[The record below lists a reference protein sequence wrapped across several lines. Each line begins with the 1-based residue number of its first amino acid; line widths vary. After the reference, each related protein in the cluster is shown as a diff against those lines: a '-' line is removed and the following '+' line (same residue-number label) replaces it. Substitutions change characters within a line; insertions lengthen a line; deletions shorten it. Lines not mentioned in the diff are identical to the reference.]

1 MKENY
6 ELMECIY
13 KDAEMSVYTLSCL
26 TEDLKNKDNKIK
38 KLLEDILKEY
48 KEWEKKSAKYLKKG
62 NKEPLNNGIMTKMM
76 ANMGIKKEVIS
87 DNSDSSIAKM
97 LIKGVSTGSVDM
109 EKRIKAYDND
119 VDKSDIKT
127 AEELLKFQKKTID
140 ILKEYL

>member
-48 KEWEKKSAKYLKKG
+48 KDWEKKSAKYLKNG
-62 NKEPLNNGIMTKMM
+62 NKDPLKNGIMTKMM

-109 EKRIKAYDND
+109 EKRIKAYDKD

-127 AEELLKFQKKTID
+127 AEEFLRFQQKTID
-140 ILKEYL
+140 RLKEYL

>member
-13 KDAEMSVYTLSCL
+13 KDAEMAVYTLTTL
-26 TEDLKNKDNKIK
+26 TNDLKDKDNKIK
-38 KLLEDILKEY
+38 KTLEDILKEY
-48 KEWEKKSAKYLKKG
+48 KGWEKKSAKYLKKG

-109 EKRIKAYDND
+109 EKRIKAYDKD
-119 VDKSDIKT
+119 VDKSDLKIAK
-127 AEELLKFQKKTID
+127 EFLKFQEKTID
-140 ILKEYL
+140 ELKEYL

>member
-48 KEWEKKSAKYLKKG
+48 KEWEKKSAKYLEKG

-76 ANMGIKKEVIS
+76 AKMGIKKEVIS

-109 EKRIKAYDND
+109 EKRIKAYDKD

-127 AEELLKFQKKTID
+127 AEEFLRFQQKTID
-140 ILKEYL
+140 RLKEYL

>member
-97 LIKGVSTGSVDM
+97 LIKGVSTGVCGYG
-109 EKRIKAYDND
+109 KRIKAYDKD

-127 AEELLKFQKKTID
+127 AERIFKISTKN
-140 ILKEYL
+140 YR

>member
-97 LIKGVSTGSVDM
+97 LIKGVSTVSEDM
-109 EKRIKAYDND
+109 EKRIKAYDKD

-127 AEELLKFQKKTID
+127 AEEFLRFQQKTID
-140 ILKEYL
+140 RLKEYL

>member
-62 NKEPLNNGIMTKMM
+62 NKEPLNNSIMTKMM

-109 EKRIKAYDND
+109 EKKIKAYDKD
-119 VDKSDIKT
+119 VDKSDLKIAK
-127 AEELLKFQKKTID
+127 EFLKFQEKTID
-140 ILKEYL
+140 ELKEYL

>member
-48 KEWEKKSAKYLKKG
+48 KEWEKKSIKYLKKG

-109 EKRIKAYDND
+109 EKRIKAYDKD

-127 AEELLKFQKKTID
+127 AEEFLKFQQKTID
-140 ILKEYL
+140 RLKEYL

>member
-76 ANMGIKKEVIS
+76 ANMGIKKEVIN

-109 EKRIKAYDND
+109 EKRIKAYDKD

-127 AEELLKFQKKTID
+127 AEEFLRFQQKTID
-140 ILKEYL
+140 RLKEYL